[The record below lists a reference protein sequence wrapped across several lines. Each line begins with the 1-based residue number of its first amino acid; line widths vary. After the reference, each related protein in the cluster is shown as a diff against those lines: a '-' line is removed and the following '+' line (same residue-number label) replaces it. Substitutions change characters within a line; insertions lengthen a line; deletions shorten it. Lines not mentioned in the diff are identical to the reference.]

1 MQFTIDSNTYNLKQ
15 YTKLTLGEF
24 MTLLGNEPKMPESLK
39 EIYKGELSL
48 KSISDEE
55 YNTVYLPYFI
65 DYIAFATDAPK
76 VELYNCKKEDIER
89 LFSVCIESFN
99 IDENV
104 YYNPD
109 VRSITHKGTT
119 YYLPDRFMR
128 QSKVIDFIDAAQFER
143 IKEMQTGNNLNA
155 LRELLLLLLR
165 KDWDKRTP
173 ITPKY
178 IQVNIRKFDDLP
190 MTDVLQ
196 VYFFLQRQNDIYET
210 LSRIATDNQQQNKYA
225 QESHN

>member
-1 MQFTIDSNTYNLKQ
+1 MKN
-15 YTKLTLGEF
+15 
-24 MTLLGNEPKMPESLK
+24 
-39 EIYKGELSL
+39 
-48 KSISDEE
+48 
-55 YNTVYLPYFI
+55 
-65 DYIAFATDAPK
+65 
-76 VELYNCKKEDIER
+76 IER

-109 VRSITHKGTT
+109 VRSITHKGTI

-173 ITPKY
+173 ITPQY
-178 IQVNIRKFDDLP
+178 IQVNMRKFDDLP

-196 VYFFLQRQNDIYET
+196 VYFFLQRQNDICET